1 MLNFLIIL
9 HSIMK
14 YNSPT
19 STPSTLGI
27 NQKVSE
33 AKNLFNQQDTKVAL
47 VLDAQ
52 TFKGLLFEEDL
63 ENLDDDLTLN
73 DIESILKL
81 VYLTS
86 NFSIFDWFK
95 IRSLYDIDNIPL
107 IDDKDFSYLNSIGYE
122 DFIEKFRET
131 GLNVELSSILI
142 LKKPTSEFK
151 YSEVFQIAEANGAKI
166 FGSYI
171 NFSDQDETE
180 IILNLHHTGLN
191 ELLQSYRRYGFD
203 VVSFHDEDLH
213 HETIKTNSE
222 YFSKYL
228 TV

>member
-1 MLNFLIIL
+1 
-9 HSIMK
+9 
-14 YNSPT
+14 
-19 STPSTLGI
+19 
-27 NQKVSE
+27 VSE